1 MAKALTVTELTT
13 EIRRDIDE
21 TTAATSYFSDADIA
35 AYLNRTL
42 EWVGNGMPARTVK
55 WTLTGDGTAI
65 DFKSPEQISDFHT
78 VVSATHPQPRI
89 TFAKSVVGAGTISL
103 LTDWFSAYGFSIR
116 LASGGI
122 QAQIK
127 PAMASGDTRDAYF
140 IGLPGTVKET
150 PYSTGTVDIVTK
162 GDATI
167 TGTGTTWSGT
177 DAVAGDA
184 MVIDGEYYVI
194 KSVTSTTVLE
204 LTEVYRGTS
213 QTTGAGISYEIG
225 GSTGLPA
232 SFNDLLRYGV
242 QWRLERKERNP
253 DWQSTR
259 ELAKREF
266 WTQSAYL
273 ENIMAPNDALGLSL

>member
-21 TTAATSYFSDADIA
+21 TTASTSYFTDADIA

-55 WTLTGDGTAI
+55 WTITGDGSAV
-65 DFKSPEQISDFHT
+65 DFSSPEQVSDFHT

-89 TFAKSVVGAGTISL
+89 TYAKSVVGAGTISL

-116 LASGGI
+116 IAGGQI
-122 QAQIK
+122 RAQIK
-127 PAMASGDTRDAYF
+127 PAMASGDTRDVHF
-140 IGLPGTVKET
+140 IGLPGTIKST

-167 TGTGTTWSGT
+167 TGESTVWTTNA
-177 DAVAGDA
+177 AVGDA

-194 KSVTSTTVLE
+194 KSVTSNTVLE
-204 LTEVYRGTS
+204 LTEVFREAS

-242 QWRLERKERNP
+242 QWRLERKRKSPE
-253 DWQSTR
+253 WQTTQA
-259 ELAKREF
+259 LAKREF